1 MLQIWIGVKKKICL
15 GPSSRC
21 RSDTVV
27 CGESLSQTN
36 GLLCSQWSFSAD
48 MVVLDPGERYQVSV
62 FNIPKPELGHSV
74 YDVSAD
80 VSAPGEFELETGASL
95 LGLSK

>member
-1 MLQIWIGVKKKICL
+1 
-15 GPSSRC
+15 
-21 RSDTVV
+21 
-27 CGESLSQTN
+27 
-36 GLLCSQWSFSAD
+36 